1 MSLIICPECGV
12 HVSNK
17 AKLCPNCGYPNPGG
31 NPEIKEEDVTSN
43 ATTQS
48 NDKTEQINEPKAD
61 SNQSVSTP
69 QVHEQPKTED
79 TSYKEPDY
87 KYKYKP
93 RRNSYRTCC
102 WIVIVLILIFILG
115 IVAIVWF
122 SSAAIKKYNSNTIE
136 TITTEES
143 EYDPDYFDKPDHN
156 DDDVFLFGDDDED
169 EDKDDAEDAEESVD
183 DAELQMKHSDGD
195 THSSI
200 SVSKNHINIK
210 VGKVVPPTSTES
222 PTKPSV
228 SHDSKPATHDTEP
241 SVTDEPVI
249 ESDFQ

>member
-43 ATTQS
+43 ASIPS
-48 NDKTEQINEPKAD
+48 NDKTEQINEPKSD
-61 SNQSVSTP
+61 SNQSVSNP
-69 QVHEQPKTED
+69 QVLEQPKAED
-79 TSYKEPDY
+79 TSNKEANY

-93 RRNSYRTCC
+93 RRNTNRTCC
-102 WIVIVLILIFILG
+102 WVVIVLILLFILG
-115 IVAIVWF
+115 ILAIVWI
-122 SSAAIKKYNSNTIE
+122 SAAAIKKYNGNTIE

-156 DDDVFLFGDDDED
+156 DDDVFLFDDDE
-169 EDKDDAEDAEESVD
+169 EDEDAEESVD
-183 DAELQMKHSDGD
+183 DAELEMKQSEGD

-200 SVSKNHINIK
+200 SISKNHINIK
-210 VGKVVPPTSTES
+210 VDKVVPPSSTEL

-228 SHDSKPATHDTEP
+228 SHDSKPANTHNSEP
-241 SVTDEPVI
+241 SATDEPVI